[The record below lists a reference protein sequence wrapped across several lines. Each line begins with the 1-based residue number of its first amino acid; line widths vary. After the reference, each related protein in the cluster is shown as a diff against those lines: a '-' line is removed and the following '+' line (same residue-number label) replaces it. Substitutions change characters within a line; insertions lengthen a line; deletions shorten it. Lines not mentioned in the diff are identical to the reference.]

1 MFARKLKTNLYY
13 LCNLT
18 GLQRHSPPVRGN
30 CCPEKNPFNASMDT
44 LEDISESHLRAL
56 CFMFSIVS
64 SCSHLGHRVTQTCHT
79 LQGDIYF
86 SSGLDLTEAVRMQ
99 HKIKV
104 IKENWSY
111 VYCLLLMMIDIYRVL
126 SIVAVRKS

>member
-1 MFARKLKTNLYY
+1 MFVRKLKTNLYY

-44 LEDISESHLRAL
+44 LDTLGYISESYLRAL

-64 SCSHLGHRVTQTCHT
+64 IMQPPWAQCDLD
-79 LQGDIYF
+79 LQGNIYF
-86 SSGLDLTEAVRMQ
+86 SSGLGLTETVR
-99 HKIKV
+99 
-104 IKENWSY
+104 
-111 VYCLLLMMIDIYRVL
+111 L
-126 SIVAVRKS
+126 

>member
-44 LEDISESHLRAL
+44 LDTLEDISESHLRAL
-56 CFMFSIVS
+56 CFMFSIVP
-64 SCSHLGHRVTQTCHT
+64 SCSHLGHSVT
-79 LQGDIYF
+79 
-86 SSGLDLTEAVRMQ
+86 
-99 HKIKV
+99 
-104 IKENWSY
+104 
-111 VYCLLLMMIDIYRVL
+111 
-126 SIVAVRKS
+126 